1 MADAAPTPAPRAK
14 RVFVAYDFQNRSFR
28 SELSLLTDP
37 AEHPPGVF
45 IDIPGLEEVASGQL
59 WKAQVEPRIRNADAV
74 LALVDS
80 PNANVCFEIGFALGL
95 GLPVRLMCHGEN
107 FPEWA
112 SLAPLTGQLI
122 ANGVEFAKV
131 KEHAALAASASE
143 RHLKIH
149 LTPVTP
155 PKIPFRVL
163 ALGWSEGSAMSSLL
177 QKGVPAE
184 CVIRESPATLEDLP
198 SFADGI
204 SKLIWIP
211 TMRPA
216 KEERL
221 RHGIHNSS
229 AAILAGFAMARKAD
243 LQIWLGG
250 KGIDPDEGPC
260 FEAFMDVAHLC
271 RESDRWSNAIEL
283 KPKLAAL
290 VEAPAQKSS
299 QKPEAILARYRS
311 YLTTKHSKLVTL
323 FPEADLALLQEK
335 RVAIEEMR
343 GDGQGL
349 RAGHLGSFERSVVT
363 LEELLLLPRSSPSFG
378 SGRWVLI
385 GEPGAGKSTLA
396 RDLCRKLAA
405 EPAGPIPIFVRLS
418 TLAGAHG
425 GLFDLIQS
433 QCVKD
438 CSESEMGSLAKE
450 LQSAASSDGA
460 LWILLDGLD
469 EVADYEGAL
478 SRIEQLAADYPA
490 ARILVTTRSAGY
502 DRKRLAKNA
511 QFRHAT
517 LERLRSDESRK
528 RLLRSWVPQI
538 ADSVWN
544 QIESQPALYGTPEIA
559 GLSENP
565 LMLMLLAYVASGG
578 GEGAQARVP
587 RTRVQLYERTI
598 DRLLRKSFEKRSA
611 DGVTDPVGSAR
622 VLEALSLDLH
632 EDKQETW
639 TLEEL
644 ESRLTK
650 LVIADPETGERVRS
664 AGGAGPFLEHRAQPS
679 GILASLDGSS
689 ESWGYFHKSLRE
701 YLSAKRLDQ
710 QGEQAF
716 VNRARSI
723 SKIEKDDE
731 RAARARHWA
740 EVLALYTGLAKSTD
754 ESLRRLETLQAA
766 SEEVFLRVLPQV
778 EQVPAEKALDLLWK
792 TALREQK
799 YGIAAWDGDYLFSLA
814 QGWIRE
820 LGAEAR
826 TSICDLLWAR
836 VTTTETLERLAYIA
850 YVLEELGSFDR
861 ARFFES
867 AGRSLLE
874 ASNVRKDLALRRCP
888 PTGKHGVFVIGTPE
902 KDGGYE
908 SERPQPSMTLTAF
921 LMSATTITQ
930 EQFQRILRSPEQ
942 EAHRSGHGARLPQAF
957 VSWFEARLFTRW
969 IGEGCDLPTEAQWE
983 FACRAGSEG
992 PWTFGDRES
1001 DLEQHAWYDK
1011 NSDAST
1017 HPVGTKTASGFGLH
1031 DMHGNVWE
1039 WCTDRIAPYPETA
1052 NTDPRGPAS
1061 AREAKAL
1068 LEATNWGGKAAE
1080 LGGGAVRVLR
1090 GGSFWDSA
1098 DRCRSAYR
1106 YGSLPSVRSLLIGFR
1121 VCFPAAPAG

>member
-1 MADAAPTPAPRAK
+1 MADAAPSPAPRRK
-14 RVFVAYDFQNRSFR
+14 RVFVAYDFENQSFR
-28 SELSLLTDP
+28 SELSILSDP
-37 AEHPPGVF
+37 EEHPPDVY
-45 IDIPGLEEVASGQL
+45 IDVPGLEEIPSGQL
-59 WKAQVEPRIRNADAV
+59 WLDLVEPRIRQADVLLAV
-74 LALVDS
+74 VDS

-95 GLPVRLMCHGEN
+95 GRPVRLLCHGTE
-107 FPEWA
+107 FPKWLQHEPM
-112 SLAPLTGQLI
+112 SGQLV
-122 ANGVEFAKV
+122 ANSVGF
-131 KEHAALAASASE
+131 KEVRNQAAQAISSME
-143 RHLKIH
+143 RLLK
-149 LTPVTP
+149 LNLPAEPRTRV
-155 PKIPFRVL
+155 PFRVL
-163 ALGWSEGSAMSSLL
+163 ALGWPEGDAVRHLL
-177 QKGVPAE
+177 EKHLPAE
-184 CVIRESPATLEDLP
+184 SVICESPPTLSELTNI
-198 SFADGI
+198 ADGV
-204 SKLIWIP
+204 SKIIWIP
-211 TMRPA
+211 TARPA
-216 KEERL
+216 KAQAQ
-221 RHGIHNSS
+221 RHGVHNAR
-229 AAILAGFAMARKAD
+229 AAILAGFAVARGAQ

-250 KGIDPDEGPC
+250 EGTHPHDGEC
-260 FEAFMDVAHLC
+260 YEAFMDVAHLC
-271 RESDRWSNAIEL
+271 RASDRWNVAMEL

-343 GDGQGL
+343 GDGLGL
-349 RAGHLGSFERSVVT
+349 RGEHLGSFERSVVT
-363 LEELLLLPRSSPSFG
+363 LEDLLELPRTSPSFG

-405 EPAGPIPIFVRLS
+405 EPAGPIPIFVKLS

-438 CSESEMGSLAKE
+438 CSESEMGGLAKA
-450 LQSAASSDGA
+450 LQSAATVDGA

-502 DRKRLAKNA
+502 DRKRLTENA

-538 ADSVWN
+538 ADSVWC

-578 GEGAQARVP
+578 GDGAQARVP

-611 DGVTDPVGSAR
+611 DGVSDPVGSAR
-622 VLEALSLDLH
+622 VIEALSLDLH
-632 EDKQETW
+632 EDKRETW
-639 TLEEL
+639 SLEEL

-650 LVIADPETGERVRS
+650 LVIADPETAERVRS

-731 RAARARHWA
+731 RAAHARHWA
-740 EVLALYTGLAKSTD
+740 EVLALYTGLAKSID

-778 EQVPAEKALDLLWK
+778 EQIPAEKALDLLWE
-792 TALREQK
+792 TTLRKEK
-799 YGIAAWDGDYLFSLA
+799 YGIAAWDGDYLLSLA

-820 LGAEAR
+820 QGAEAR
-826 TSICDLLWAR
+826 SSICDLLWAR
-836 VTTTETLERLAYIA
+836 VTTTETLECLAYVA
-850 YVLEELGSFDR
+850 YVLEELSSFDR
-861 ARFFES
+861 VRFFEA
-867 AGRSLLE
+867 AGRSLRE
-874 ASNVRKDLALRRCP
+874 ASKVHRELALRICP
-888 PTGKHGVFVIGTPE
+888 PTGEGGVFLMGGPE
-902 KDGGYE
+902 GEGGDE
-908 SERPQPSMTLTAF
+908 RERPLRTVALSPF
-921 LMSATTITQ
+921 LMSATAITQ

-942 EAHRSGHGARLPQAF
+942 DAHRSGHGARLPQAF

-1001 DLEQHAWYDK
+1001 DLEQYAWYDK

-1017 HPVGTKTASGFGLH
+1017 HPVGTKPANGLGLH

-1039 WCTDRIAPYPETA
+1039 WCTDRFAPYPEIT

-1080 LGGGAVRVLR
+1080 LGGGADRVLR
-1090 GGSFWDSA
+1090 GGSYWFDA
-1098 DRCRSAYR
+1098 DWCRSACR
-1106 YGSLPSVRSLLIGFR
+1106 IGDRPSLRSHNIGFR